1 MQATQDRPDLLFI
14 DNIQTL
20 VAALMTWHDQK
31 VQILEYMMTV
41 PSGTEMTIND
51 SETIVLDGDA
61 LKGFCAG
68 ITVALAELGTLP
80 FEVTVDAE
88 ESPATEASNNTQI
101 QDADHEP
108 TAPRPVH

>member
-20 VAALMTWHDQK
+20 VAALMAWHDQK
-31 VQILEYMMTV
+31 VQILEYIMTV
-41 PSGTEMTIND
+41 PSGTEMLIND
-51 SETIVLDGDA
+51 NETIVLDGDA

-80 FEVTVDAE
+80 FEVTVDVE
-88 ESPATEASNNTQI
+88 KSPPSETSNDTQI
-101 QDADHEP
+101 QDADHKP
-108 TAPRPVH
+108 TTPQPVH